1 MKYLSNNF
9 LEQGVKKMTRKKLFQ
24 QKKTTANESSN
35 FNSEKNSIL
44 KSLKKLLTSTIQ
56 NKENSAS
63 DPEQSNP
70 SENKIKPISY
80 KIKANEQYLKKV
92 FANCSDLVVREI
104 KIASN
109 QDYSAMFVYLD
120 GMVKQDLLEEVIVK
134 KLVSQPAD
142 TTYLPNI
149 KDYVQ
154 YLLGVRPEDIC
165 EKMDEA
171 LNAILD
177 NKIVIFINDVNAA
190 LTIDFKNRPSRSVT
204 IPDTET
210 SLRGPREA
218 FIESIQANIGLIRK
232 RIKNI
237 NLKVEPFQIGR
248 QTKTDVNVCYIKGIA
263 NDKIVNEVRERL
275 NNIDIDLILSNTYI
289 EEYIEDNPFF
299 IFPTIFR
306 TERPDIVAGKI
317 VEGYVA
323 IITDGTPIAL
333 VVPHLFVDSMKA
345 TDDYYLKYFSGTL
358 TRWIRSIAFFLTLTL
373 PGFYV
378 ALLTFH
384 QELIPYDLVTT
395 LIKSRAGVP
404 LPVMWECISMLFAYA
419 ILKEA
424 GIRMPRV
431 VGPAVSIVGAL
442 VLGQAAVEAGLVST
456 LTVVVVALSAISALT
471 TPTPEM
477 NIFLM
482 PPRFILLFLGGTLG
496 MLGLIGGIMILFV
509 NMISARSFGVP
520 YMAPLAPLMK
530 NELSDAVVRG
540 PFWSM
545 LKRSK
550 LITRNQSTRK
560 KTRKNI

>member
-1 MKYLSNNF
+1 MTKKRLPHHEKTSASEPPDSNS
-9 LEQGVKKMTRKKLFQ
+9 K
-24 QKKTTANESSN
+24 SS
-35 FNSEKNSIL
+35 SIL
-44 KSLKKLLTSTIQ
+44 ESLKNLMTGSTDT
-56 NKENSAS
+56 KENSIS
-63 DPEQSNP
+63 DSEQLRS
-70 SENKIKPISY
+70 SEIEAQSVLPKL
-80 KIKANEQYLKKV
+80 KANEQYIRNIFK
-92 FANCSDLVVREI
+92 NCSDIILREI
-104 KIASN
+104 KITSN
-109 QDYSAMFVYLD
+109 QDYSAMLVYLD
-120 GMVKQDLLEEVIVK
+120 GMVKQDLLEEAIVK

-142 TTYLPNI
+142 TTHMPNI

-154 YLLGVRPEDIC
+154 YLLGIRPEDIYK
-165 EKMDEA
+165 KMDEA
-171 LNAILD
+171 LNAILES
-177 NKIVIFINDVNAA
+177 KVVIFINGVNAA
-190 LTIDFKNRPSRSVT
+190 LTIDFKNPPSRSVT

-218 FIESIQANIGLIRK
+218 FIESRQTNIGLIRK

-237 NLKVEPFQIGR
+237 NFKVEPFQIGR
-248 QTKTDVNVCYIKGIA
+248 QTKTDVSICYLKGIA
-263 NDKIVNEVRERL
+263 HDKIVNEVRERL
-275 NNIDIDLILSNTYI
+275 NKIDIDAVLANTYI
-289 EEYIEDNPFF
+289 EEYIEDSPFF

-306 TERPDIVAGKI
+306 TERPDIVVGKL

-323 IITDGTPIAL
+323 IITDGTPIVL
-333 VVPHLFVDSMKA
+333 VVPYLFVDSMKA
-345 TDDYYLKYFSGTL
+345 TDDYYLKYMSGTL

-404 LPVMWECISMLFAYA
+404 LPVMWECIAMLFAYA

-431 VGPAVSIVGAL
+431 IGPAVSIVGAL

-456 LTVVVVALSAISALT
+456 LTVIVVALSAIAALT

-477 NIFLM
+477 NIYLM
-482 PPRFILLFLGGTLG
+482 TPRFMFLFLGGTLG
-496 MLGLIGGIMILFV
+496 MLGLIGGMMILFV

-530 NELSDAVVRG
+530 NELSDVMVRA
-540 PFWSM
+540 PFWSV

-560 KTRKNI
+560 KPR

>member
-1 MKYLSNNF
+1 MIKKRLPHHEKPSTSEPPDSN
-9 LEQGVKKMTRKKLFQ
+9 
-24 QKKTTANESSN
+24 S
-35 FNSEKNSIL
+35 KNSSIL
-44 KSLKKLLTSTIQ
+44 ESLKNLMTGSTTD
-56 NKENSAS
+56 NKENSVS
-63 DPEQSNP
+63 DSEQLRP
-70 SENKIKPISY
+70 SE
-80 KIKANEQYLKKV
+80 IKAQSVSSKLKENEQYIRNIFK
-92 FANCSDLVVREI
+92 NCSDIILREI
-104 KIASN
+104 KITSN
-109 QDYSAMFVYLD
+109 QDYSAIFVYLD
-120 GMVKQDLLEEVIVK
+120 RMVNQDLVEEAIVK

-142 TTYLPNI
+142 TTHLPNI

-154 YLLGVRPEDIC
+154 YLLGIRPEDIY

-171 LNAILD
+171 LNAILES
-177 NKIVIFINDVNAA
+177 KVVIFVNGVNAA
-190 LTIDFKNRPSRSVT
+190 LIIDFKSPPSRSINT
-204 IPDTET
+204 PETET

-218 FIESIQANIGLIRK
+218 FIESIQTNIGLVRK

-237 NLKVEPFQIGR
+237 NLKIEPFQIGR
-248 QTKTDVNVCYIKGIA
+248 QTKTDVSICYIKGIA
-263 NDKIVNEVRERL
+263 HDKIVNEVRERL
-275 NNIDIDLILSNTYI
+275 NKIDVDAVLANTYI
-289 EEYIEDNPFF
+289 EEYIEDSPFF

-306 TERPDIVAGKI
+306 TERPDIVAGKL
-317 VEGYVA
+317 VEGYIA
-323 IITDGTPIAL
+323 IITDGTPIVL
-333 VVPHLFVDSMKA
+333 VVPYLFVDSMKA
-345 TDDYYLKYFSGTL
+345 TDDYYLKYISGTL
-358 TRWIRSIAFFLTLTL
+358 IRWIRSIAFFLTLTL

-384 QELIPYDLVTT
+384 QELIPYGLVTT

-431 VGPAVSIVGAL
+431 VGSAVSIVGAL

-456 LTVVVVALSAISALT
+456 LTVVVVAFSAIAALT

-477 NIFLM
+477 NFYLM
-482 PPRFILLFLGGTLG
+482 PPRFMLLFLGGTLG

-530 NELSDAVVRG
+530 NELSDAVVRA
-540 PFWSM
+540 PFWSV

-550 LITRNQSTRK
+550 LITRTQSTRK
-560 KTRKNI
+560 KPR

>member
-1 MKYLSNNF
+1 MT
-9 LEQGVKKMTRKKLFQ
+9 KKIRSHH
-24 QKKTTANESSN
+24 QKKSVTEAPDSGSKN
-35 FNSEKNSIL
+35 NSIL
-44 KSLKKLLTSTIQ
+44 DSLKKILTISTQ
-56 NKENSAS
+56 PTENNTS
-63 DPEQSNP
+63 DIEQSRP
-70 SENKIKPISY
+70 SKIEAQPVSY
-80 KIKANEQYLKKV
+80 KVKDNEQYLKKI

-109 QDYSAMFVYLD
+109 QDYSAMFVYLE
-120 GMVKQDLLEEVIVK
+120 GMVKQDLIEEAIVK

-142 TTYLPNI
+142 TTHISNI
-149 KDYVQ
+149 KEYVR
-154 YLLGVRPEDIC
+154 YLLGIRLDDIY
-165 EKMDEA
+165 EKMDKV
-171 LNAILD
+171 LNAIID
-177 NKIVIFINDVNAA
+177 SKIVIFINGVAA
-190 LTIDFKNRPSRSVT
+190 AMTIDFKNPPSRSVGT
-204 IPDTET
+204 PETET

-218 FIESIQANIGLIRK
+218 FIESRQTNIGLIRK

-275 NNIDIDLILSNTYI
+275 NKIDIDGILANTYI
-289 EEYIEDNPFF
+289 EEYIEDSPFF

-306 TERPDIVAGKI
+306 TERPDIVVGKLS
-317 VEGYVA
+317 EGYIA
-323 IITDGTPIAL
+323 IITDGTPIVL
-333 VVPHLFVDSMKA
+333 VVPYLFIDAMKA
-345 TDDYYLKYFSGTL
+345 TDDYYLKYMSGTL
-358 TRWIRSIAFFLTLTL
+358 TRWIRSIAFFLTLIL

-384 QELIPYDLVTT
+384 QELIPYGLVTT

-431 VGPAVSIVGAL
+431 VGPAISIVGAL

-456 LTVVVVALSAISALT
+456 LTVVVVALSAIAALT

-477 NIFLM
+477 NIYLM
-482 PPRFILLFLGGTLG
+482 PPRFILLVLGGTLG

-530 NELSDAVVRG
+530 NELSDVVVRA

-550 LITRNQSTRK
+550 LITRNPSTRK
-560 KTRKNI
+560 KPR

>member
-1 MKYLSNNF
+1 M
-9 LEQGVKKMTRKKLFQ
+9 VKKLRSQ
-24 QKKTTANESSN
+24 HQKRSADKPPDSRLEN
-35 FNSEKNSIL
+35 NSIL
-44 KSLKKLLTSTIQ
+44 ESLKKIITSITGTT
-56 NKENSAS
+56 ENNTS
-63 DPEQSNP
+63 DREQSDS
-70 SENKIKPISY
+70 SENKTKPISY
-80 KIKANEQYLKKV
+80 KVKDNEQYLKKIFV
-92 FANCSDLVVREI
+92 NCSDLVVREI

-109 QDYSAMFVYLD
+109 QDYGAMFVYLA
-120 GMVKQDLLEEVIVK
+120 GMVKQDLLEEAIVK

-142 TTYLPNI
+142 TTHLPNI

-154 YLLGVRPEDIC
+154 YLLGIRPEDIY

-171 LNAILD
+171 LNAILES
-177 NKIVIFINDVNAA
+177 KVVIFVNGVNAA
-190 LTIDFKNRPSRSVT
+190 LTIDFKSPPSRSVNT
-204 IPDTET
+204 PETET

-218 FIESIQANIGLIRK
+218 FIESKQTNISLIRK

-275 NNIDIDLILSNTYI
+275 NKIDIDGVLANTYI
-289 EEYIEDNPFF
+289 EEYIEDSPFF

-306 TERPDIVAGKI
+306 TERPDIVVGKLL
-317 VEGYVA
+317 EGYIA

-333 VVPHLFVDSMKA
+333 VVPYLFVDSLKA
-345 TDDYYLKYFSGTL
+345 TDDYYLKYISGTL

-431 VGPAVSIVGAL
+431 VGPAISIVGAL

-456 LTVVVVALSAISALT
+456 LTVVVVALSAIAALT

-477 NIFLM
+477 NIYLM

-530 NELSDAVVRG
+530 NELSDVVVRG

-560 KTRKNI
+560 KPR

>member
-1 MKYLSNNF
+1 MT
-9 LEQGVKKMTRKKLFQ
+9 KKIRSHH
-24 QKKTTANESSN
+24 QKKSV
-35 FNSEKNSIL
+35 SEPPDSGSKNNSIL
-44 KSLKKLLTSTIQ
+44 DSLKKILTISTQ
-56 NKENSAS
+56 PTKNNTS
-63 DPEQSNP
+63 DIKQSCP
-70 SENKIKPISY
+70 SKIEAQPVSY
-80 KIKANEQYLKKV
+80 KVKDNEQYLKKI
-92 FANCSDLVVREI
+92 FSNCSDIVLREI

-109 QDYSAMFVYLD
+109 QDYSAMFVYLE
-120 GMVKQDLLEEVIVK
+120 GMVKQDLLEEAIVK
-134 KLVSQPAD
+134 KLISQPAD
-142 TTYLPNI
+142 TTHIPNI
-149 KDYVQ
+149 KEYVQ
-154 YLLGVRPEDIC
+154 YLLGIRAEDIY
-165 EKMDEA
+165 EKMDEV
-171 LNAILD
+171 LNAIID
-177 NKIVIFINDVNAA
+177 SKVVIFINGVAAA
-190 LTIDFKNRPSRSVT
+190 LAIDFKSPPSRSVT
-204 IPDTET
+204 IPETET

-218 FIESIQANIGLIRK
+218 FIESRQTNIGLIRK

-248 QTKTDVNVCYIKGIA
+248 QTKTAVSVCYIKGIA
-263 NDKIVNEVRERL
+263 DDKIVDEVRERL
-275 NNIDIDLILSNTYI
+275 NKIDIDGVLANSYI
-289 EEYIEDNPFF
+289 EEYIEDSPFF

-306 TERPDIVAGKI
+306 TERPDIVVGKLL
-317 VEGYVA
+317 EGYVA

-333 VVPHLFVDSMKA
+333 VVPYLFVDSMKA

-431 VGPAVSIVGAL
+431 VGPAISIVGAL

-456 LTVVVVALSAISALT
+456 LTVVVVALSAIAALT

-477 NIFLM
+477 NIYLM

-530 NELSDAVVRG
+530 NELSDVVVRA

-560 KTRKNI
+560 KPR